1 MAFQEVGFIG
11 LGLIGG
17 SLALKL
23 REIYPD
29 VIIKATAGRES
40 TIQEAHRMGL
50 IANSTKLPLSE
61 LSNCDYI
68 FLCAPVQMNINY
80 LKELKEIIKPNC
92 YITDVG
98 STKAKIHEEIS
109 RLGLEANFIGGHPM
123 TGSEKTGIANADAFL
138 FENTYYVITPTPH
151 TPDIIIS
158 EFQNFVIELGAIP
171 LVLDYKKHDYAT
183 AAISHLPHM
192 ISFALANLV
201 KDNDD
206 SSETMKTIAAG
217 GFRDMTRIAAS
228 SPIMWE
234 NICDSNSEPILNLMD
249 KYIQELQNLRKD
261 ISEANHQGLLDYFQ
275 SAKDYRDSLTLP
287 AKRNHS
293 NIFEIFVDLLDEAG
307 GIAIVVSILASK
319 GINIKNIG
327 IINNREF
334 EEGVLRIEFYDQD
347 TLDSAAQILLERNYK
362 TYKR

>member
-23 REIYPD
+23 KEIYPD
-29 VIIKATAGRES
+29 IAIIATAGRES
-40 TIQEAHRMGL
+40 TIQEAYRMG
-50 IANSTKLPLSE
+50 IISNNKKLPLSAF
-61 LSNCDYI
+61 SNCDYI
-68 FLCAPVQMNINY
+68 FLCAPVQMNIDY
-80 LKELKEIIKPNC
+80 LHQLKDIIKPTC
-92 YITDVG
+92 FITDVG
-98 STKAKIHEEIS
+98 STKAKIHEEIIH
-109 RLGLEANFIGGHPM
+109 LGLERNFIGGHPM
-123 TGSEKTGIANADAFL
+123 TGSEKTGISNADSLL
-138 FENTYYVITPTPH
+138 FENTYYVITPTSQ
-151 TPDIIIS
+151 TPDS
-158 EFQNFVIELGAIP
+158 VIEEFRNLVVKLGAIP
-171 LVLDYKKHDYAT
+171 LILDYQKHDYAT

-192 ISFALANLV
+192 ISYALANLV

-206 SSETMKTIAAG
+206 ASETMKTIAAG

-234 NICDSNSEPILNLMD
+234 NICDSNTDPILNLMD
-249 KYIQELQNLRKD
+249 KYINELQKLRKD
-261 ISEANHQGLLDYFQ
+261 ISERNHQNLLDYFQ

-293 NIFEIFVDLLDEAG
+293 NIFEIFVDLADEAG
-307 GIAIVVSILASK
+307 GIAIVASILASK

-334 EEGVLRIEFYDQD
+334 DEGVLRIEFYNQE
-347 TLDSAAQILLERNYK
+347 TQDSAVQLLSDKNYQI
-362 TYKR
+362 YKR